1 VKLRTS
7 DGQTFDAWVNSPEN
21 ERAVPKWL
29 GQIGVVSETRTE
41 ITAPDGSQL
50 SIGPG
55 DVVINEH
62 GRLRSMGMRVAQRLF
77 DLEESGEVSSGPQGI
92 LHPAQPENMGR
103 ARQGMVVADRGR
115 LQPDDTV
122 ARELPDAG
130 TGDPAGSAGDSGAA
144 AAEQDGERAG
154 ESAGDTG
161 PTEATA
167 TGGPGSVDPEDPV
180 FGATGSD
187 GGGETET
194 EDKSG
199 DAAADTGTEDGAV
212 SPSPRRRGK
221 K

>member
-55 DVVINEH
+55 
-62 GRLRSMGMRVAQRLF
+62 
-77 DLEESGEVSSGPQGI
+77 
-92 LHPAQPENMGR
+92 
-103 ARQGMVVADRGR
+103 
-115 LQPDDTV
+115 
-122 ARELPDAG
+122 
-130 TGDPAGSAGDSGAA
+130 
-144 AAEQDGERAG
+144 
-154 ESAGDTG
+154 
-161 PTEATA
+161 
-167 TGGPGSVDPEDPV
+167 EDQ
-180 FGATGSD
+180 
-187 GGGETET
+187 
-194 EDKSG
+194 SG
-199 DAAADTGTEDGAV
+199 DAAEDTGAEDGAV